1 MTSLCTN
8 FCEFMRALQVRNS
21 LRSSV
26 KTPSQGL
33 LQYSQATT
41 NPFHKGF
48 LVVFH
53 LCVQTINEASV
64 MNGNTGTWSNDSKCK
79 GKTQMHTGQKWSR
92 AAAPWSIRL
101 TGHITVLVFFRI
113 WFPTRLFEGNDEVLA
128 NDDVTNLSWHLLSEE
143 RSLDYL
149 GPAMAKRIRQ
159 TSKKFS
165 QILMIH
171 LNIYMFNYTRLIL
184 VCGIL
189 LTSMLSNNHAHPD
202 LFLSIAESKFH
213 QSYLLPRF

>member
-1 MTSLCTN
+1 MIKC
-8 FCEFMRALQVRNS
+8 
-21 LRSSV
+21 SS
-26 KTPSQGL
+26 
-33 LQYSQATT
+33 
-41 NPFHKGF
+41 
-48 LVVFH
+48 
-53 LCVQTINEASV
+53 
-64 MNGNTGTWSNDSKCK
+64 
-79 GKTQMHTGQKWSR
+79 
-92 AAAPWSIRL
+92 SIRL

-149 GPAMAKRIRQ
+149 GPVMAKRIRQ

-189 LTSMLSNNHAHPD
+189 LTSMLSNNIVVLD
-202 LFLSIAESKFH
+202 GSVYSSQCDFESDGPKPCP
-213 QSYLLPRF
+213 PRFIPVNSGV

>member
-1 MTSLCTN
+1 MQREDAN
-8 FCEFMRALQVRNS
+8 AH
-21 LRSSV
+21 RSKV
-26 KTPSQGL
+26 
-33 LQYSQATT
+33 
-41 NPFHKGF
+41 
-48 LVVFH
+48 
-53 LCVQTINEASV
+53 I
-64 MNGNTGTWSNDSKCK
+64 KC
-79 GKTQMHTGQKWSR
+79 SS
-92 AAAPWSIRL
+92 SIRL

-149 GPAMAKRIRQ
+149 GPVMAKRIRQ
-159 TSKKFS
+159 ASKKFS

-189 LTSMLSNNHAHPD
+189 LTSMLSNNIVVLD
-202 LFLSIAESKFH
+202 GSVYSSQCDFESEWAKTMPT
-213 QSYLLPRF
+213 QIYSCQ

>member
-1 MTSLCTN
+1 MATLAHDQTTVNAKGRRKCTQVKNDHVQLHGPYGSPDTSLY
-8 FCEFMRALQVRNS
+8 L
-21 LRSSV
+21 
-26 KTPSQGL
+26 
-33 LQYSQATT
+33 
-41 NPFHKGF
+41 
-48 LVVFH
+48 
-53 LCVQTINEASV
+53 
-64 MNGNTGTWSNDSKCK
+64 
-79 GKTQMHTGQKWSR
+79 
-92 AAAPWSIRL
+92 
-101 TGHITVLVFFRI
+101 
-113 WFPTRLFEGNDEVLA
+113 FPTRLFEGNDEVLA